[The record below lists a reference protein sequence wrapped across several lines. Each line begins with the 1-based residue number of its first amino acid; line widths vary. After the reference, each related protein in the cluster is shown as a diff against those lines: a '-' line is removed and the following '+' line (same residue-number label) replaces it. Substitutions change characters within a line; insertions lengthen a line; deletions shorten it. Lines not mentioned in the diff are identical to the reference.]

1 MCMRLVVP
9 DVDGAVSALVSE
21 ARRHK
26 GVVTFYSG
34 QKVEFRVPASESDAL
49 ISSIRSTGYISDEN
63 TQSSD
68 AGEEIAVLTSQI
80 AVKREYL
87 TKLYRLTEESDLG
100 GTLTAEREIENAI
113 NEIDRLKSRIRS
125 LERQHRYSSF
135 TLNISGPTF
144 DGGEK
149 PYSIW
154 GFINSLGIDHL
165 VRGK

>member
-1 MCMRLVVP
+1 MTRLIYILAVILISSSAFAAMVPEKSADLGKNYVYALVVP

-68 AGEEIAVLTSQI
+68 AGEEI
-80 AVKREYL
+80 
-87 TKLYRLTEESDLG
+87 
-100 GTLTAEREIENAI
+100 
-113 NEIDRLKSRIRS
+113 DRILFPG
-125 LERQHRYSSF
+125 QPP
-135 TLNISGPTF
+135 G
-144 DGGEK
+144 
-149 PYSIW
+149 
-154 GFINSLGIDHL
+154 
-165 VRGK
+165 